1 MTVTIQDAYTQQP
14 RLQPRTTG
22 PLRMRKYR
30 SSATTSSSALEIR
43 VMCLRMMKQSKDSC
57 TQAGQKKT
65 RKEATMAIRKN
76 KQHTVASLDA
86 RRRRIHLR
94 LVERYWEL
102 DRDFVDL
109 WGLKERAVIELKLCR
124 RDRVRDTQ
132 RDIVQRLER
141 ELAHISRQR
150 DKYGRW
156 ASCIYYWMMIH
167 DLAAERVA
175 LRHQC
180 NEAAEELQTINF
192 V

>member
-1 MTVTIQDAYTQQP
+1 M
-14 RLQPRTTG
+14 
-22 PLRMRKYR
+22 
-30 SSATTSSSALEIR
+30 
-43 VMCLRMMKQSKDSC
+43 
-57 TQAGQKKT
+57 
-65 RKEATMAIRKN
+65 RKEATMAKN
-76 KQHTVASLDA
+76 KQHDISSLDS
-86 RRRRIHLR
+86 RRRRIHTR
-94 LVERYWEL
+94 LVDRYWEL
-102 DRDFVDL
+102 DIDFVEL

-124 RDRVRDTQ
+124 RERVRDTQ

-156 ASCIYYWMMIH
+156 ASCIYYWMQIH

-180 NEAAEELQTINF
+180 DEAAEELQTINF

>member
-1 MTVTIQDAYTQQP
+1 
-14 RLQPRTTG
+14 
-22 PLRMRKYR
+22 
-30 SSATTSSSALEIR
+30 
-43 VMCLRMMKQSKDSC
+43 
-57 TQAGQKKT
+57 
-65 RKEATMAIRKN
+65 MAIRKN
-76 KQHTVASLDA
+76 KQLTVASLDA
-86 RRRRIHLR
+86 RRRHIHLR

-132 RDIVQRLER
+132 RNIVQRLER
-141 ELAHISRQR
+141 ELARISRQR

-156 ASCIYYWMMIH
+156 ASCIYYWMQIH

-180 NEAAEELQTINF
+180 GEAAEELQTINF

>member
-22 PLRMRKYR
+22 PLRMRKSR

-57 TQAGQKKT
+57 TQVGQKKT
-65 RKEATMAIRKN
+65 RKEATMAIRRN
-76 KQHTVASLDA
+76 KQLTVASLDA

-109 WGLKERAVIELKLCR
+109 WGLKERAVIELKHCR

-156 ASCIYYWMMIH
+156 ASCIYYWMQIH

-180 NEAAEELQTINF
+180 DEAAEELQSINF

>member
-1 MTVTIQDAYTQQP
+1 M
-14 RLQPRTTG
+14 
-22 PLRMRKYR
+22 
-30 SSATTSSSALEIR
+30 
-43 VMCLRMMKQSKDSC
+43 
-57 TQAGQKKT
+57 
-65 RKEATMAIRKN
+65 RKEATMATRKN
-76 KQHTVASLDA
+76 KQHDISSLDS

-141 ELAHISRQR
+141 ELASISRQR

-180 NEAAEELQTINF
+180 DEAAEELQTINF

>member
-1 MTVTIQDAYTQQP
+1 
-14 RLQPRTTG
+14 
-22 PLRMRKYR
+22 
-30 SSATTSSSALEIR
+30 
-43 VMCLRMMKQSKDSC
+43 
-57 TQAGQKKT
+57 
-65 RKEATMAIRKN
+65 MAIRKN

-156 ASCIYYWMMIH
+156 ASCIYYWMQIH

-180 NEAAEELQTINF
+180 NETAEELQTINF

>member
-1 MTVTIQDAYTQQP
+1 MIVTIQDAYTQQP

-22 PLRMRKYR
+22 PLRTRKYR

-43 VMCLRMMKQSKDSC
+43 VRCLRMMKQSKDSC

-76 KQHTVASLDA
+76 KQHTVASLDS

-124 RDRVRDTQ
+124 RNRVRDTQ
-132 RDIVQRLER
+132 REIVQRLER

-180 NEAAEELQTINF
+180 DEAAEELQTINF

>member
-1 MTVTIQDAYTQQP
+1 MET
-14 RLQPRTTG
+14 
-22 PLRMRKYR
+22 
-30 SSATTSSSALEIR
+30 
-43 VMCLRMMKQSKDSC
+43 
-57 TQAGQKKT
+57 
-65 RKEATMAIRKN
+65 RKN
-76 KQHTVASLDA
+76 KQHDISSLDS

-141 ELAHISRQR
+141 ELASISRQR

-167 DLAAERVA
+167 DR
-175 LRHQC
+175 
-180 NEAAEELQTINF
+180 
-192 V
+192 

>member
-1 MTVTIQDAYTQQP
+1 
-14 RLQPRTTG
+14 
-22 PLRMRKYR
+22 
-30 SSATTSSSALEIR
+30 
-43 VMCLRMMKQSKDSC
+43 
-57 TQAGQKKT
+57 
-65 RKEATMAIRKN
+65 MAIRKN
-76 KQHTVASLDA
+76 KQPTVASLDS

>member
-1 MTVTIQDAYTQQP
+1 
-14 RLQPRTTG
+14 
-22 PLRMRKYR
+22 
-30 SSATTSSSALEIR
+30 
-43 VMCLRMMKQSKDSC
+43 
-57 TQAGQKKT
+57 
-65 RKEATMAIRKN
+65 MAIRKN
-76 KQHTVASLDA
+76 KQHTVASLDS

-132 RDIVQRLER
+132 REIVQRLER

-180 NEAAEELQTINF
+180 EEAAEELQTINF

>member
-22 PLRMRKYR
+22 PLRMRKSR

-43 VMCLRMMKQSKDSC
+43 VRCLRMMKQSKDSC
-57 TQAGQKKT
+57 TQVGQKKT

-76 KQHTVASLDA
+76 KQLTVASLDA

-132 RDIVQRLER
+132 RNIVQRLER
-141 ELAHISRQR
+141 ELTSISRQR
-150 DKYGRW
+150 DKYSRW

-180 NEAAEELQTINF
+180 DEAAEELQTINF

>member
-1 MTVTIQDAYTQQP
+1 MTVTIQDAYTLQP

-43 VMCLRMMKQSKDSC
+43 VRCFRMMKQSKDSC
-57 TQAGQKKT
+57 TQVLPKK
-65 RKEATMAIRKN
+65 RKEATMANRKN
-76 KQHTVASLDA
+76 KQYDISSLDA

-156 ASCIYYWMMIH
+156 ASCIYYWMQIH

-180 NEAAEELQTINF
+180 DEAAEELQTINF

>member
-22 PLRMRKYR
+22 PLRMRKSR

-43 VMCLRMMKQSKDSC
+43 VMCLRIMKQSKDSC

-65 RKEATMAIRKN
+65 RKEVTMAIRKN
-76 KQHTVASLDA
+76 KQHTVASLDS

-109 WGLKERAVIELKLCR
+109 WGLKERAVIELKLCC

-132 RDIVQRLER
+132 REIVQRLER
-141 ELAHISRQR
+141 ELANISRQR

-167 DLAAERVA
+167 DLAVERVA

>member
-22 PLRMRKYR
+22 PLRMRKSR

-43 VMCLRMMKQSKDSC
+43 VRCLRMMKQSKDSC
-57 TQAGQKKT
+57 TQVGQKKT
-65 RKEATMAIRKN
+65 RKEATMAKN
-76 KQHTVASLDA
+76 KQHDISSLDA

-124 RDRVRDTQ
+124 RERVRDTQ
-132 RDIVQRLER
+132 REIVQRLER

-156 ASCIYYWMMIH
+156 ASCIYYWMQIH

-180 NEAAEELQTINF
+180 DEAAEELQTINF